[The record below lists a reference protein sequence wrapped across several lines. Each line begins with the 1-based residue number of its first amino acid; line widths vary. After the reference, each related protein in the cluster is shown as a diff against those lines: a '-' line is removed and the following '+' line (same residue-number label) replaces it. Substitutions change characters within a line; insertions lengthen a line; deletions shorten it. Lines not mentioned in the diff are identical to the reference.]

1 MAAEEP
7 KTFIDYAAIWS
18 PIILSFI
25 SLIIAWFAFK
35 KAGHSSKEIFINS
48 LRDKVMRAK
57 YTILNLL
64 EEEYSQDKK
73 MIIVQEIQDFLL
85 YQGYSDE
92 KNNFLS
98 IYLRDHL
105 SNLQEE
111 IEDILGLILIKEDI
125 STNKNLATSKLND
138 FFNQL

>member
-1 MAAEEP
+1 
-7 KTFIDYAAIWS
+7 
-18 PIILSFI
+18 
-25 SLIIAWFAFK
+25 
-35 KAGHSSKEIFINS
+35 
-48 LRDKVMRAK
+48 MRAK